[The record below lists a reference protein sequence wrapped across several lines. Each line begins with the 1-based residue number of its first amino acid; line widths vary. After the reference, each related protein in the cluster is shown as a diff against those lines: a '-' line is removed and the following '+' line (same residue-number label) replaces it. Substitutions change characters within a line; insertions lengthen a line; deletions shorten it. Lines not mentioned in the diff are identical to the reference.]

1 VNQFRF
7 DSHNNSNLKS
17 MIITALV
24 SGVIGA
30 FLVILAIKFTGLGAA
45 LVNPPVENAPQPQPQ
60 LQSAAITNNEKA
72 IIDVVDRVGPSVVMI
87 TTKAVVEQFDFF
99 SGPELRNVQGLGS
112 GVVFRK
118 DGYILTNNHVV
129 NGLPGMADVV
139 VLLSSG
145 KSYPAKVVGVDS
157 QTDLA
162 VLKINDQNLRVP
174 EWGDSEHVQV
184 GQTAIAIGNPLAENL
199 KNTVT
204 VGVVSAKGRSIKV
217 SEDLQLRNM
226 LQTDASINPGNSGGP
241 LLDNSGKIIGINSA
255 IAANSQGIGFAIPS
269 NMVKIVAE
277 QLISKG
283 YVTRPGLG
291 IVYTPFTPDNV
302 DQVEYQLGRR
312 LPVDSGLLIVKVI
325 RNSPAHLGGLL
336 PGDII
341 TEINGQHIKGID
353 LIRETISK
361 YRIGTQLKLKYYRGA
376 ELRRAA
382 VKIGEMRD

>member
-1 VNQFRF
+1 MNQFRF